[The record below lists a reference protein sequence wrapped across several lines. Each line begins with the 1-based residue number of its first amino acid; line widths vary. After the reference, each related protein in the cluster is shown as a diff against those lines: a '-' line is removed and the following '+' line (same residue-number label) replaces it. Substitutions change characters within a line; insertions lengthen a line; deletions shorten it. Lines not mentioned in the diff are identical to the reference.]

1 MYNAVLVKFTQSH
14 SNKLYVYHIP
24 KTTNDY
30 TGHIALIQDR
40 LGIVVAV
47 EIAEM
52 RQFKDIY
59 NNPKIKPILEICKTK
74 RKGGIQK

>member
-1 MYNAVLVKFTQSH
+1 MYNAVLVKFTQTF

-24 KTTNDY
+24 QTSNDY

-47 EIAEM
+47 EIVEM
-52 RQFKDIY
+52 RYFKDIY
-59 NNPKIKPILEICKTK
+59 SNPRIKPILEICKTK
-74 RKGGIQK
+74 RKGGNQN